1 LTSSINVPAVG
12 DCILKTTETPKMN
25 FARLQ
30 KLILHVEIV
39 IIVANDP

>member
-1 LTSSINVPAVG
+1 VSAV
-12 DCILKTTETPKMN
+12 DDSILKTIETPKMN
-25 FARLQ
+25 LARLQ

>member
-1 LTSSINVPAVG
+1 VSAV
-12 DCILKTTETPKMN
+12 DDSILKTIETHKMN
-25 FARLQ
+25 LARLQ